1 MTKILIVDD
10 SAFIRAVLKDILMKG
25 GYKQIVEGES
35 GEDAIKLYKKEKP
48 DIVLLDI
55 VMKDSGL
62 AALQKIMKI
71 DSLAKVIMIS
81 ATGQKET
88 IDDALRA
95 GAKQYV
101 GKPFEPKKVIETI
114 KKVLK

>member
-1 MTKILIVDD
+1 MVKILIVDD
-10 SAFIRAVLKDILMKG
+10 SAFIRAVLKDILKTG
-25 GYKQIVEGES
+25 GYKQIIEGES
-35 GEDAIKLYKKEKP
+35 GGDAIKLYKKEKP

-62 AALQKIMKI
+62 TALQKIMEL
-71 DSLAKVIMIS
+71 DPQAKVIMIS

-88 IDDALRA
+88 IDEALRA